1 MNKSMMYRKLIDQFG
16 KDEYLF
22 KVVEELG
29 ELIVAVT
36 HFRLGKVDDVALAS
50 EMADVMIQLE
60 KLFEIAPS
68 LHELYLYEYQAKIK
82 KLKIITD
89 SN

>member
-36 HFRLGKVDDVALAS
+36 HFRLGKIDDVALAS

-68 LHELYLYEYQAKIK
+68 LHELYLHEYQAKIK